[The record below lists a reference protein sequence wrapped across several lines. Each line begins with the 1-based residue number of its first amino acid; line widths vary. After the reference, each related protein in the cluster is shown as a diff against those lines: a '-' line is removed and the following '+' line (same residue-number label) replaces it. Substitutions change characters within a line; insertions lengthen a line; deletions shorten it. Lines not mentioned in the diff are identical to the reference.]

1 MIISK
6 MKRAYGKLFIGG
18 HWEVAYRPRG
28 QEDTEYTIVKAPEG
42 TWIADPMLYEYG
54 GEHYLFVELFNQK
67 KDKAGIGYYR
77 FIDGEPV
84 FQKQII
90 EQPFHLSYPC
100 VFAWQGKHYMI
111 PESAA
116 GKTLDLYRAEHF
128 PDVWK
133 KECSL
138 IKNEKY
144 VDTTIVYHEE
154 SLYALGYHKV
164 GNKWGLRVFRLDLSK
179 KELIFISEESFSEN
193 IGRPAGYIL
202 EDEWLRPAQDCS
214 RFYGEA
220 ILWYHIDKIDNTTFK
235 EHLVKKTTVEDL
247 TVDKKADRV
256 HTYSKDSKYEA
267 VDLRYGQFDLLHGLK
282 TIRRAL
288 FGANE

>member
-6 MKRAYGKLFIGG
+6 IKRIYGKLFIGG
-18 HWEVAYRPRG
+18 HWEVAYRLRG
-28 QEDTEYTIVKAPEG
+28 QEDTEYTIVEAPEG

-77 FIDGEPV
+77 FIDGKPV
-84 FQKQII
+84 FQKRII

-128 PDVWK
+128 PDVWE

-138 IKNEKY
+138 IKNDKY
-144 VDTTIVYHEE
+144 VDTTIVSYEGN
-154 SLYALGYHKV
+154 LYALGYHKV
-164 GNKWGLRVFRLDLSK
+164 GNKWGLRVFLLDLSK
-179 KELIFISEESFSEN
+179 KELVFISEELFSEN
-193 IGRPAGYIL
+193 VGRPAGYIL
-202 EDEWLRPAQDCS
+202 EDERLRPAQDCS
-214 RFYGEA
+214 RLYGEA
-220 ILWYHIDKIDNTTFK
+220 ILWYHIDIIDNTTYK
-235 EHLVKKTTVEDL
+235 EHFVKKTTVEDL
-247 TVDKKADRV
+247 PVDKKADRV
-256 HTYSKDSKYEA
+256 HTYSRDSKYEA
-267 VDLRYGQFDLLHGLK
+267 VDLRYGQFDLLHGFK

-288 FGANE
+288 FGTNK

>member
-6 MKRAYGKLFIGG
+6 IKKAYGKLFVGG

-28 QEDTEYTIVKAPEG
+28 QKDTEYTTVKAPEG

-77 FIDGEPV
+77 FIDGKPV

-100 VFAWQGKHYMI
+100 IFQWNDTHYMI

-133 KECSL
+133 KEYNL
-138 IKNEKY
+138 IQNEKY
-144 VDTTIVYHEE
+144 VDTTIVNHGG
-154 SLYALGYHKV
+154 SLYALGYHKA
-164 GNKWGLRVFRLDLSK
+164 GNKWGLSVFLLDLSK
-179 KELIFISEESFSEN
+179 KELVFISEESFSEN

-220 ILWYHIDKIDNTTFK
+220 VLWYHIDLLDNTTFK
-235 EHLVKKTTVEDL
+235 EHLVKKTTVKDL
-247 TVDKKADRV
+247 PVDKKADRV
-256 HTYSKDSKYEA
+256 HTYSRDSQYEA
-267 VDLRYGQFDLLHGLK
+267 VDLRYGQFDLLHGVK
-282 TIRRAL
+282 TLRRAL
-288 FGANE
+288 SGDNK